1 MITLILRE
9 TSFKNQQHLL
19 YFDMTNHHLI
29 AKELKENLEN
39 NLPGLIQRVI
49 LYGSYIKGK
58 ANENSDLD
66 FLLLLNNDIDWETK
80 RVIYDISNNINI
92 KYDVWVDIN
101 WISKNDL
108 NSLRGKQPFVQ
119 NALAEGITV

>member
-1 MITLILRE
+1 
-9 TSFKNQQHLL
+9 
-19 YFDMTNHHLI
+19 MTNHRLI

>member
-1 MITLILRE
+1 
-9 TSFKNQQHLL
+9 
-19 YFDMTNHHLI
+19 MTNHHLI